1 MNEHALLREPTS
13 EQSELLVTSLNVMA
27 ALSAAIGTL
36 AAAGA
41 LSQAAL
47 RRTLDLELI
56 LLCAG
61 WLVAGWAIGCALWA
75 ISWIVRLL
83 GSRAGDGGGPSA
95 ESTRLPRLDELASLT
110 AGETAKQESA
120 RRGGALL
127 QRIADELAELREDL
141 SLSPE
146 QRAARAERRRRE
158 QLAQGLDE
166 IRSAI
171 AAGEFVLAEDRLAH
185 LSKTS
190 PDTAELAPMRAD
202 LAEARAAA
210 EAQKLA
216 RARATVGELMSMA
229 AFDEAIAEADHLARQ
244 LPDSAQ
250 ATDLLERVRRE
261 ADTFA
266 SQQRQKLYL
275 QVARASEMHHWRA
288 ALAAAR
294 QLALTYPSSAEAGEV
309 VAQIDLLA
317 ENARIE
323 EVRDRRD
330 RIADLLQRRRYR
342 LAVELAEDIVA
353 HFPDTQAAKELTGQ
367 MDRLRELAAKDKSS

>member
-1 MNEHALLREPTS
+1 MNEQPLLREPTS

-27 ALSAAIGTL
+27 GISAAIGTL

-47 RRTLDLELI
+47 RRALDLELI

-61 WLVAGWAIGCALWA
+61 WLVAGWAIGCVLWA

-110 AGETAKQESA
+110 VGETAKQESA

-127 QRIADELAELREDL
+127 QRIADELVELREDL

-146 QRAARAERRRRE
+146 QRVARADERRRE

-171 AAGEFVLAEDRLAH
+171 AAGQFVLAEERLDH
-185 LSKTS
+185 LAKTM
-190 PDTAELAPMRAD
+190 PEAPD
-202 LAEARAAA
+202 LASARNALADARGAA

-216 RARATVGELMSMA
+216 RTRATVGELMSMA
-229 AFDEAIAEADHLARQ
+229 AFDEAVAEADDLARQ
-244 LPDSAQ
+244 LPDSTQ

-275 QVARASEMHHWRA
+275 QVARATEMHHWRA

-294 QLALTYPSSAEAGEV
+294 QLALTYPGSAEAGEV
-309 VAQIDLLA
+309 IAKMDVLA
-317 ENARIE
+317 ENSRIE

-342 LAVELAEDIVA
+342 LAVELAEDVVA
-353 HFPDTQAAKELTGQ
+353 HFPDTQAAKELAGQ
-367 MDRLRELAAKDKSS
+367 MDRLRKLAAKDRPS